1 MNLTDLNGTYVLDP
15 THTTFSFV
23 TRHAMVTKVR
33 GSFEQFEGQAV
44 IDGANPANTNL
55 EVTID
60 AASVNT
66 RNADRDGH
74 IRSADFFDVENHPK
88 ITFKST
94 SVEKVGENQYK
105 VTGDLTIR
113 GVTRPVTLDTTFEGR
128 GKDPWGGERIALTAK
143 GAINRKDFGLT
154 WNAAL
159 ETGGVLVSDEVKLE
173 INVEAV
179 LQA

>member
-1 MNLTDLNGTYVLDP
+1 HVTGVQTCALP
-15 THTTFSFV
+15 TSKSID
-23 TRHAMVTKVR
+23 TRQ
-33 GSFEQFEGQAV
+33 E
-44 IDGANPANTNL
+44 
-55 EVTID
+55 
-60 AASVNT
+60 
-66 RNADRDGH
+66 DRDNH
-74 IRSADFFDVENHPK
+74 LRSADFFDVENHPK

>member
-1 MNLTDLNGTYVLDP
+1 MSQKWVVDASHSNVEFAVKHLMIAT
-15 THTTFSFV
+15 
-23 TRHAMVTKVR
+23 VR
-33 GSFEQFEGQAV
+33 GRFSEVEGFIEGDPADLTSARFEA
-44 IDGANPANTNL
+44 
-55 EVTID
+55 TIN
-60 AASVNT
+60 AASIDT
-66 RNADRDGH
+66 RQDDRDQH
-74 IRSADFFDVENHPK
+74 LRSADFFDVENHPT

-94 SVEKVGENQYK
+94 NIEKAGDDEYK

-113 GVTRPVTLDTTFEGR
+113 GTTRPVTLDVTFEGR

-143 GAINRKDFGLT
+143 GKINRKDFGLT

-159 ETGGVLVSDEVKLE
+159 ETGGVLVSDEVKLD